1 MGNLNREEFIRKLEN
16 VQSVFREIKD
26 KDKRRLVIRYE
37 DRNVLE
43 KLVRSNERMIQKLQK
58 HEFAVAVVGLEK
70 AGKSTLANA
79 LLNLIVLPE
88 YTERCTYTTTEIRSG
103 SNDVAEVHF
112 YSKERFENNFREML
126 KAVGYPNETTYEE
139 LEPDEFDYYW
149 RQVRQNNQQL
159 FERHNGTTV
168 EDIRAVLNAKDAID
182 YLTGKE
188 PEVLNVKDDE
198 DYEKLYRYITGIAD
212 YSGGHV
218 ERVADPYAVEKVL
231 IKSTGLTD
239 MKNIILYDVPGFDSP
254 TELHKKQTEDMLKMS
269 DAIILVTNVG
279 SNPNLTGTQLDMLQK
294 GRDADGIALSDKVF
308 VFGNKLDLSGNRQV
322 AEDNASALMH
332 DAVDKYKIAQR
343 DRVVCGSAKAY
354 LEKQGLQSRDD
365 VVRGGRDVASTL
377 SKLGIEDGIGEL
389 KSKMQHYY
397 DNDRFDVLKRRAD
410 KTIEDAK
417 RFLNSVLS
425 KYDSASDTIDDGG
438 QYLLQAKDA
447 LEDFSKKAS
456 ELSRDYRRRINDE
469 QPFSS
474 LIRKNLEEIYPSE
487 TLDSMLVSDVEN
499 RGIASDIYALSR
511 VDAAARE
518 QLSLKFR
525 KNIVTRTANATQSM
539 EAEIYQRLAEE
550 LLDSLKSEAAS
561 TYRQELETRAK
572 ELFQSLLIENGEH
585 CWFNPLIERYA
596 TELIET
602 LIKCPYS
609 SSERLQRLIDPS
621 TMPDFQSLAMY
632 CDVRGIDNP
641 LDKQKYFFAK
651 ILTHDD
657 VRPPEAA
664 ENETALRNFFE
675 EYNANLAAG
684 FDFDKLPF
692 GMWSVL
698 LTKLGINVAESDLL
712 ERLKKALINFVGVA
726 AWAKL
731 PPSGKNRR
739 LESAI
744 LDYCVRA
751 EPQPLSDYVK
761 ALADTIRGI
770 ETKDEMIMIINE
782 DIEILR
788 ELTLKAVVSAMGLE
802 RAFNSIMAKN
812 IDMIRESINTA
823 SGKEIFNRWLNEN
836 MRRIRASE
844 YEAIDKQQDALK
856 DKRAIAASIRQVLAK
871 LD

>member
-365 VVRGGRDVASTL
+365 VVRGGRDVASAL

-456 ELSRDYRRRINDE
+456 EISRDYRRRINDE

-518 QLSLKFR
+518 QLSLKFQ

>member
-16 VQSVFREIKD
+16 VQNVFREIKD